1 MSITEGTLL
10 TRFAR
15 TVENPESTP
24 IDGTFPSPIPNSSD
38 MESRRPDETAPA
50 MTTNNPVK
58 NIIVEDEG
66 EKHGI
71 RMDFF
76 RYLRVGIPIAV
87 ITIVIATAYLYML
100 DILL

>member
-58 NIIVEDEG
+58 N
-66 EKHGI
+66 
-71 RMDFF
+71 RSMDQSTC
-76 RYLRVGIPIAV
+76 L
-87 ITIVIATAYLYML
+87 ITYPPALMLSVRTMINDTAPAARA
-100 DILL
+100 I

>member
-1 MSITEGTLL
+1 MVLCITLSVTSTFAGNLTLIG
-10 TRFAR
+10 A
-15 TVENPESTP
+15 
-24 IDGTFPSPIPNSSD
+24 
-38 MESRRPDETAPA
+38 AA
-50 MTTNNPVK
+50 